1 MEMAVCDEAAAQKLG
16 GCLTKYFL
24 DLDGGS
30 AGEEKSSKA
39 EPVKAASAPKP
50 RAPSPKV
57 ERFPSRQT
65 SSASSGSRSSG
76 SWMNSTPVASGD
88 ARSQSNRRQD
98 EMSSMFPNR
107 KGGGNSIKDRMAMF
121 NNNNT
126 MNFDPV
132 HFAMKQNKQKQGE

>member
-39 EPVKAASAPKP
+39 EPVKTSSPAPSKP
-50 RAPSPKV
+50 RAPSPKL
-57 ERFPSRQT
+57 PSRQT